1 MRISRDSDH
10 DPCPIPDSQLGEL
23 YRASKHGL
31 PELIAT
37 VSPEVRAALAIY
49 CYRRG
54 HLKSIGLA
62 IASTCNPH
70 DLEMVGG
77 AAGAALYARS
87 RETAPAPPAATP
99 YVARQKITLAS
110 GSLRRSIPID
120 EEIDPDDSEPEPET
134 DPDTTSEPPQT
145 A

>member
-1 MRISRDSDH
+1 MSKAPPPGGAFFVLPGIHDAHEQHPAAIIKTLHSASFAILANCVRRGPMRISRDSDH

-62 IASTCNPH
+62 IASTCN
-70 DLEMVGG
+70 
-77 AAGAALYARS
+77 S
-87 RETAPAPPAATP
+87 
-99 YVARQKITLAS
+99 
-110 GSLRRSIPID
+110 
-120 EEIDPDDSEPEPET
+120 
-134 DPDTTSEPPQT
+134 
-145 A
+145 